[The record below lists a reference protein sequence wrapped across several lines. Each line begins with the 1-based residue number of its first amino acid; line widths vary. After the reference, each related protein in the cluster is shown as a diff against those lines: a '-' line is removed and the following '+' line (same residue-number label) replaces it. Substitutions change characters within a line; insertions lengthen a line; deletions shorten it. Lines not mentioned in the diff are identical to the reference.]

1 MILIFTEVKRM
12 EIINNRYR
20 LKELVNQEMH
30 VTTYT
35 AYDMRDDN
43 KVILL
48 NILNPEYLPES
59 LIDFFINR
67 FLDIKDLAS
76 NSIIRNYSFNAV
88 SYIDNKIQQSERQ
101 YFYTTEYV
109 KGTEDLFSQT
119 KGKSFHVIMD
129 YFVEL
134 STAVHYLH
142 LKGFIYGALN
152 RETIRVVTDVPGLH
166 VLLKDVATVKMERMN
181 HSERM
186 EDSIYKSPKVLAGMP
201 DNEESDIYSLG
212 VILLAMLSNNP
223 SLRHPKEE
231 LSIIAEKVPEAKPII
246 PILQKII
253 DTENAVGYDNLY
265 DLIVDLNKALNT
277 DYTIVKM
284 EEFPG
289 LNLYTKLVGRDNK
302 VQEIFKAYEKM
313 ISYQP
318 GKRIFFVQGTNG
330 IGKTR
335 FLQEVNFLFELS
347 QASVYSSYSLSGL
360 TDGSKEMWIDI
371 LRKLIMET
379 DNGTVEKYNKELVK
393 YFPELGDK
401 SLSSSVNYMN
411 ETNTKYRLLN
421 RIAGFISESIQDRP
435 AVIIIDNIHLADDFT
450 IDTFNYLCTEV
461 LENTNL
467 SIIFSC
473 DDSEIRLNSVASDF
487 IVNMKRRSDS
497 ETIRL
502 EPLDEK
508 QTGEMIQSILSISF
522 TPINISRRIYRQS
535 YGNPLFIT
543 EIMKDLYSRHIIYVG
558 EETGKWQIDL
568 PEDGKNYNLLELP
581 NSVEHAL
588 VNQLKDLD
596 SDSIEILM
604 SISLFSKPVSTEMIH
619 SLVDSNENIED
630 KLGELVS
637 KGVLQRLIDDSSYLY
652 DFRSRVLK
660 NIVYEKIEDTEK
672 GKKHQKAAMLLEEKI
687 DIELASSLDELILHY
702 VKANNRDKARTYYL
716 LNAEKLKTAR
726 NTKAQIDNLRSAL
739 DFTPEDKRTKLL
751 IEIGTLLADI
761 GDVQLATEYLEKA
774 EQLALEKNEHE
785 HLTKVYLNLANV
797 KILSYEND
805 KAEVYIANLEK
816 ELERSDN
823 EEARL
828 DLMRMKALI
837 LLDANHL
844 SDAKEAFEEVIEECG
859 DRYHK
864 VKGNAYRTL
873 GFIYVYLGRAEEAL
887 EVYHKSI
894 EVLEKIDNTRGVLLG
909 LNNIGAV
916 YADVYE
922 DFDKAMEYHL
932 QVKNLSEEYGIYTS
946 EVFGLINIAE
956 SYLNKYDFDTAFDHF
971 HHAYT
976 KAERYHMASETF
988 MINNFLTQ
996 VSLER
1001 DHYTDAI
1008 TYFNKLRKEF
1018 DENPIKGFDIGEYYT
1033 SCAKLYYKFGNYE
1046 KADYYYQKVIEF
1058 HSEHENLL
1066 KYIAA
1071 VKVLINQLRQPDSD
1085 ITVMLTE
1092 QILAVTE
1099 KITNKSSNIEN
1110 LCEAIIILSYKREY
1124 EHATTLLQKVEEY
1137 IDDEAPYRLRAI
1149 YWHAKGAVE
1158 FGVNRDNAIFYLEKS
1173 LDLAKKSKSKELT
1186 SRISADLGD
1195 CYFIFEKYY
1204 DAANYYLEGCEGIK
1218 DLIRQLPDEYKLDF
1232 INGRDFSKGFYRL
1245 GEIWKWMVTNG
1256 DVSIDQEI
1264 STSKVQSL
1272 IELEK
1277 IMKTDQVSAFIGHQA
1292 FMDYIS
1298 NQYMDKL
1305 SNKILHRGDIIR
1317 HLQSDVLKNLNML
1330 GKFLAGRLLATK
1342 GYIIAEKRGQELAL
1356 LSSTDGSKKLPDNLP
1371 IINRVRA
1378 TMKPA
1383 LITATMIDDKMNF
1396 QLLPNDLK
1404 AIMCIPIVKSLDS
1417 EDNFINFGYIYLET
1431 DRIVN
1436 NFSEVG
1442 LEISQEL
1449 INLLVLL
1456 LEKRQLKISASVD
1469 KLTGALTRKY
1479 LEDALQN
1486 TLEVSRRNRKDFS
1499 IIMFDL
1505 DKFKGVNDRYGHQI
1519 GDQILRDVSG
1529 VILNNLEGIGTLGRY
1544 GGEEFIIIL
1553 PSAETNEAREIA
1565 EKLRTT
1571 VQEQKLLGDKQEVTL
1586 SMGIATYPEHGQT
1599 VREIILKAD
1608 QALYMAKENGRNN
1621 SQIWQKDFEN
1631 KVKPA
1636 NKLTGIVSGDEIRD
1650 SRNVLALVELI
1661 QLTNKNL
1668 PLEDKLYQFVGRIIE
1683 IIEAQYGYIL
1693 LTDGNTVTD
1702 EFGRKSQEED
1712 WVQESIYNKGL
1723 VETVITDGQ
1732 GLYTIDWD
1740 QTDKIN
1746 MVNGLPDWDS
1756 IIATPITTNGRVKG
1770 VIYLSV
1776 PARLKEFGA
1785 DELNV
1790 LNVYSELMANII

>member
-1 MILIFTEVKRM
+1 M

-20 LKELVNQEMH
+20 LKDLVNQEMH

-43 KVILL
+43 NVVLL
-48 NILNPEYLPES
+48 NILNSEYIPES

-76 NSIIRNYSFNAV
+76 NSIIKNYSFNAV
-88 SYIDNKIQQSERQ
+88 SYIDNKIQQAERQ
-101 YFYTTEYV
+101 YFYTAEYV
-109 KGTEDLFSQT
+109 TGTTDLFSET
-119 KGKSFHVIMD
+119 EGMSFREIMNC
-129 YFVEL
+129 FVEL

-152 RETIRVVTDVPGLH
+152 RETIRVIRSDSDLQI
-166 VLLKDVATVKMERMN
+166 LLKDVATVAMERMN
-181 HSERM
+181 HSERIG
-186 EDSIYKSPKVLAGMP
+186 DSVFRSPKVLAGMP
-201 DNEESDIYSLG
+201 DSVETDIYSLG
-212 VILLAMLSNNP
+212 VILLMMLSGN
-223 SLRHPKEE
+223 SSMQYPKAE
-231 LSIIAEKVPEAKPII
+231 LVGLDNKLPEAKPII
-246 PILQKII
+246 PILERIL
-253 DTENAVGYDNLY
+253 DTENTTGYENLY
-265 DLIVDLNKALNT
+265 DLIVDLNDALDTN
-277 DYTIVKM
+277 YSIIKM
-284 EEFPG
+284 DEFPG
-289 LNLYTKLVGRDNK
+289 LNLNTKLVGRDQK
-302 VQEIFKAYEKM
+302 VEEIVKAYDRM

-318 GKRIFFVQGTNG
+318 GKRIFFVQGPNG

-347 QASVYSSYSLSGL
+347 QASVYSSYSLSNL
-360 TDGSKEMWIDI
+360 TDASKEMWIDI

-379 DNGTVEKYNKELVK
+379 DNSTVEKYNKELVK
-393 YFPELGDK
+393 YFPELADK
-401 SLSSSVNYMN
+401 SLASSVNYMN

-435 AVIIIDNIHLADDFT
+435 AVIIVDNIHLADDFT

-473 DDSEIRLNSVASDF
+473 DDSEITSNSVASDF
-487 IVNMKRRSDS
+487 ILNMKRRTDS

-522 TPINISRRIYRQS
+522 TPRNISRRIYRQS

-543 EIMKDLYSRHIIYVG
+543 EIMKDLYSRHIIFVG
-558 EETGKWQIDL
+558 KETGKWQIDL
-568 PEDGKNYNLLELP
+568 PEDDKNYNLLELP

-596 SDSIEILM
+596 PGSIEILT
-604 SISLFSKPVSTEMIH
+604 SISLFTKAVSTEMID
-619 SLVDSNENIED
+619 SLIETNDNLEEN
-630 KLGELVS
+630 LSELVS

-652 DFRSRVLK
+652 DFRSKVLK
-660 NIVYEKIEDTEK
+660 NIVYEKMEESEK
-672 GKKHQKAAMLLEEKI
+672 GEKHQKAASLLENKI
-687 DIELASSLDELILHY
+687 DIEQAPNLDELIFHY
-702 VKANNRDKARTYYL
+702 VKANNQEKARAYYL
-716 LNAEKLKTAR
+716 INAEKLKAAR

-739 DFTPEDKRTKLL
+739 AFTPEEESTKLL
-751 IEIGTLLADI
+751 IEIGILLADI
-761 GDVQLATEYLEKA
+761 GDVQLATEHLERA
-774 EQLALEKNEHE
+774 ERLAIAKDEHD
-785 HLTKVYLNLANV
+785 HLIKVYLNLANV
-797 KILSYEND
+797 KISSYEND
-805 KAEVYIANLEK
+805 KAEVYITKLENELEK
-816 ELERSDN
+816 SDN

-828 DLMRMKALI
+828 DLKRMKALI
-837 LLDANHL
+837 LLDSNHL
-844 SDAKEAFEEVIEECG
+844 SEAREAFEQVIEECG
-859 DRYHK
+859 DRYPK

-873 GFIYVYLGRAEEAL
+873 GFIYTYLGRAEEAL
-887 EVYHKSI
+887 QVYHKSI
-894 EVLEKIDNTRGVLLG
+894 DVLGQINNTRGVLLG

-956 SYLNKYDFDTAFDHF
+956 SYLNKYEFDTAYEHF

-976 KAERYHMASETF
+976 KAERYYMASETF

-1008 TYFNKLRKEF
+1008 VYYNKLRSEF
-1018 DENPIKGFDIGEYYT
+1018 EENPIKGFDIGEYYT
-1033 SCAKLYYKFGNYE
+1033 SCAKLYYKLGNYE

-1066 KYIAA
+1066 KYIAT
-1071 VKVLINQLRQPDSD
+1071 VKVLINQLRQPNND
-1085 ITVMLTE
+1085 IATMLTE
-1092 QILAVTE
+1092 QILKVTG
-1099 KITNKSSNIEN
+1099 KITNKSTNIEN

-1124 EHATTLLQKVEEY
+1124 EQATILLSKVEEY
-1137 IDDEAPYRLRAI
+1137 IHDDIPYRLKAI
-1149 YWHAKGAVE
+1149 YLHAKGAVE
-1158 FGVNRDNAIFYLEKS
+1158 FGQNRDNAIHYLEES
-1173 LDLAKKSKSKELT
+1173 LELAKKSKSKELT

-1195 CYFIFEKYY
+1195 CYFVFGKYY
-1204 DAANYYLEGCEGIK
+1204 DAANYYLESCEGIK
-1218 DLIRQLPDEYKLDF
+1218 DLIRQLPAEFKLDF

-1256 DVSIDQEI
+1256 DVKVDQEI

-1272 IELEK
+1272 DELEK
-1277 IMKTDQVSAFIGHQA
+1277 IMNTDQVNAFIGHQA

-1305 SNKILHRGDIIR
+1305 SNNILHRGDIIR
-1317 HLQSDVLKNLNML
+1317 NLESDVLKNLDMV

-1342 GYIIAEKRGQELAL
+1342 GYIIAEKRGQELVL

-1371 IINRVRA
+1371 ILNRVRA

-1383 LITATMIDDKMNF
+1383 LITANMIDDKLNF
-1396 QLLPNDLK
+1396 QLLSNDQK
-1404 AIMCIPIVKSLDS
+1404 AIMCFPIVKKLDS
-1417 EDNFINFGYIYLET
+1417 EDNVINFGYIYLET
-1431 DRIVN
+1431 DKIVN

-1442 LEISQEL
+1442 LEITQEL

-1456 LEKRQLKISASVD
+1456 LEKRQLKISASID

-1519 GDQILRDVSG
+1519 GDQILRDVST
-1529 VILNNLEGIGTLGRY
+1529 VILNNIEGIGTLGRY

-1553 PSAETNEAREIA
+1553 PSVETDQARLIA
-1565 EKLRTT
+1565 ENLRTT

-1599 VREIILKAD
+1599 VREMILKAD
-1608 QALYMAKENGRNN
+1608 QALYIAKENGRNN

-1650 SRNVLALVELI
+1650 ARNVLAMVELI

-1668 PLEDKLYQFVGRIIE
+1668 PLEDKFYQFVGRIIE

-1693 LTDGNTVTD
+1693 LTDGDTVLD
-1702 EFGRKSQEED
+1702 AFGRKSQEED
-1712 WVQESIYNKGL
+1712 WVQGAHYNREL
-1723 VETVITDGQ
+1723 VETVINDGQ
-1732 GLYTIDWD
+1732 GIYTIDWD

-1756 IIATPITTNGRVKG
+1756 IIAAPIATNGRVKG

>member
-1 MILIFTEVKRM
+1 M

-48 NILNPEYLPES
+48 NILNSEYLPES

-76 NSIIRNYSFNAV
+76 KSIIRNYSFNAV
-88 SYIDNKIQQSERQ
+88 SYIDNKIQQAERQ
-101 YFYTTEYV
+101 YFYTTEYIT
-109 KGTEDLFSQT
+109 GTEDLFQYT
-119 KGKSFHVIMD
+119 QNKSFREIMD
-129 YFVEL
+129 CFIDL

-152 RETIRVVTDVPGLH
+152 RETIRVSTLDSDVQI
-166 VLLKDVATVKMERMN
+166 LLKDVATVKMERMN
-181 HSERM
+181 HSERL
-186 EDSIYKSPKVLAGMP
+186 EDSVFRSPKVLAGMP

-212 VILLAMLSNNP
+212 VILVAMLSGNSALRNP
-223 SLRHPKEE
+223 RAEIAVL
-231 LSIIAEKVPEAKPII
+231 AEKHPEAKPLI
-246 PILQKII
+246 PILERILE
-253 DTENAVGYDNLY
+253 TENTTGYENLY
-265 DLIVDLNKALNT
+265 ELIVDLNVALNT
-277 DYTIVKM
+277 EYSIVKM
-284 EEFPG
+284 DEFPG
-289 LNLYTKLVGRDNK
+289 LNLNTKLVGRDNK
-302 VQEIFKAYEKM
+302 VKEIFKAYEKM
-313 ISYQP
+313 VSYQP
-318 GKRIFFVQGTNG
+318 GKRIFFVQGPNG

-347 QASVYSSYSLSGL
+347 QASVYSSYSLSNL
-360 TDGSKEMWIDI
+360 TDGSKDMWIDI
-371 LRKLIMET
+371 LRRLIMET
-379 DNGTVEKYNKELVK
+379 DTSTVEKYNKELVK
-393 YFPELGDK
+393 YFPELADK
-401 SLSSSVNYMN
+401 SFASSANYMS

-435 AVIIIDNIHLADDFT
+435 AVIIVDNIHLADDFT
-450 IDTFNYLCTEV
+450 IDTFHYLCTEV

-473 DDSEIRLNSVASDF
+473 DDSEITSNSVSSDF
-487 IVNMKRRSDS
+487 IVNMKRRADS

-522 TPINISRRIYRQS
+522 TPRNISRRIYRQS

-543 EIMKDLYSRHIIYVG
+543 EIMKDLYSRHIIFVG

-568 PEDGKNYNLLELP
+568 PEDDKNYNLLELP

-588 VNQLKDLD
+588 VNQLKDLEPT
-596 SDSIEILM
+596 SIEILM
-604 SISLFSKPVSTEMIH
+604 SISLFSKPVSTEMIE
-619 SLVDSNENIED
+619 SLVRANENLED
-630 KLGELVS
+630 NLGELVS

-660 NIVYEKIEDTEK
+660 NIVYDRIEDSEK
-672 GKKHQKAAMLLEEKI
+672 AKKHKKAAELLEEKI
-687 DIELASSLDELILHY
+687 DIEYAPNLDELILHY
-702 VKANNRDKARTYYL
+702 VKANDREKARSYYL
-716 LNAEKLKTAR
+716 LNAEKLKAAR
-726 NTKAQIDNLRSAL
+726 NTKAQIENLRSAL
-739 DFTPEDKRTKLL
+739 DFTPEIESTKLL
-751 IEIGTLLADI
+751 IEIGILLSDI
-761 GDVQLATEYLEKA
+761 GDVQLATEHLEKA
-774 EQLALEKNEHE
+774 ERLAIEKDEHE
-785 HLTKVYLNLANV
+785 HIIKAYLNLANV
-797 KILSYEND
+797 KISSYEND
-805 KAEVYIANLEK
+805 KAEVYIAKLEK
-816 ELERSDN
+816 ELEIHDN

-828 DLMRMKALI
+828 ELKRMKALI
-837 LLDANHL
+837 LLDTNHI
-844 SDAKEAFEEVIEECG
+844 SEAREAFEEVIEECG
-859 DRYHK
+859 DRYPK

-873 GFIYVYLGRAEEAL
+873 GFIYMYLGRAEQAL

-894 EVLEKIDNTRGVLLG
+894 EVLEQINNTRGVLLG

-956 SYLNKYDFDTAFDHF
+956 SYLNKYDFDTAFEHF

-1008 TYFNKLRKEF
+1008 LYYDKLRMEF
-1018 DENPIKGFDIGEYYT
+1018 EENPIKGFDVGEYYT
-1033 SCAKLYYKFGNYE
+1033 SCAKLYYKLGNYE
-1046 KADYYYQKVIEF
+1046 KADYFYKKVIEF

-1066 KYIAA
+1066 KYIAT
-1071 VKVLINQLRQPDSD
+1071 VKVLINELRQPNRDMTS
-1085 ITVMLTE
+1085 MLTE
-1092 QILAVTE
+1092 QILTVTE
-1099 KITNKSSNIEN
+1099 KITNKSANIEN

-1124 EHATTLLQKVEEY
+1124 EDATTLLRKVEEY
-1137 IDDEAPYRLRAI
+1137 IHDEAPHRLKAI
-1149 YWHAKGAVE
+1149 YMHAKGAVE
-1158 FGVNRDNAIFYLEKS
+1158 FGVNRDNAICYLEES
-1173 LDLAKKSKSKELT
+1173 LELAKRSTSKELT

-1204 DAANYYLEGCEGIK
+1204 EAANYYLESCEGIK
-1218 DLIRQLPDEYKLDF
+1218 NLIRQLPDEYKLNF

-1256 DVSIDQEI
+1256 DVTIDQEV
-1264 STSKVQSL
+1264 STSKVQTL
-1272 IELEK
+1272 DELEK
-1277 IMKTDQVSAFIGHQA
+1277 IMHTDQVSAFIGHQA

-1305 SNKILHRGDIIR
+1305 SNNILHRGDIIR
-1317 HLQSDVLKNLNML
+1317 NLESDVLKNLDML

-1342 GYIIAEKRGQELAL
+1342 GYIIAEKRGQELVL

-1378 TMKPA
+1378 TLKPA
-1383 LITATMIDDKMNF
+1383 LITANMVDDKVDF
-1396 QLLPNDLK
+1396 HLLANDQK
-1404 AIMCIPIVKSLDS
+1404 AIMCIPIVKKLDS
-1417 EDNFINFGYIYLET
+1417 EDNVINFGYIYLET

-1456 LEKRQLKISASVD
+1456 LEKRQLKISASID

-1486 TLEVSRRNRKDFS
+1486 TLDVSRRNRKDFS
-1499 IIMFDL
+1499 VIMFDL

-1519 GDQILRDVSG
+1519 GDQILRDVST
-1529 VILNNLEGIGTLGRY
+1529 VILNNIDGIGTLGRY

-1553 PSAETNEAREIA
+1553 PSVEMDEAHVIA

-1586 SMGIATYPEHGQT
+1586 SMGIASYPEHGQT

-1608 QALYMAKENGRNN
+1608 QALYIAKEKGRNN

-1636 NKLTGIVSGDEIRD
+1636 NRLTGIVSGDEIRD

-1668 PLEDKLYQFVGRIIE
+1668 PLEDKFYQFIGRIIE

-1693 LTDGNTVTD
+1693 LTDGITVVD
-1702 EFGRKSQEED
+1702 AFGRKSQEED
-1712 WVQESIYNKGL
+1712 WIHEANYNKEL
-1723 VETVITDGQ
+1723 VESVISDGQ
-1732 GLYTIDWD
+1732 GVYTIDWD

-1756 IIATPITTNGRVKG
+1756 VIAAPVTTNGRVKG
-1770 VIYLSV
+1770 VMYLSV
-1776 PARLKEFGA
+1776 PARVKEFGA

-1790 LNVYSELMANII
+1790 LNIYSELMASII